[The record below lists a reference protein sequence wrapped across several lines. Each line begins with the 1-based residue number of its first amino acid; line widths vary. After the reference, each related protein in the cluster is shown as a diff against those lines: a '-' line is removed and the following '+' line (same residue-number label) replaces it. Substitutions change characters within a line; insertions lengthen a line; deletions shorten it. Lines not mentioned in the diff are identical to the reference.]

1 MKLKTHYSS
10 DTYSVLLVENDFCVA
25 VANAFKLG
33 KKWHFNTSIK
43 GVITKYDTFEE
54 AKAAVLRYKELLGN

>member
-10 DTYSVLLVENDFCVA
+10 STHSVLLVENDYCIA
-25 VANAFKLG
+25 VANAYKLG
-33 KKWHFNTSIK
+33 NKWHFNTSIK
-43 GVITKYDTFEE
+43 GVITKCDTFEE